1 MYFQEEKKRFLA
13 VAANLIILVFQ
24 ARSFGYVWS
33 NCYDS
38 PYFFRG
44 DYVVIALYMAF
55 VYLITKSFNGYK
67 INYMRVSYLCVSHVV
82 AIVLG
87 GAVAYAFICMA
98 LNEYESIAPILAL
111 VGVQILFTI
120 IWIVIVRTVQSY
132 IYPPR
137 QMVVI
142 YGNYPPDD
150 FLNKLDRKS
159 DRYEIREILNYDE
172 GYKKICQDIAA
183 YEGVILYDLPS
194 DERNSIL
201 KFCYKNSIRTY
212 VVPKI
217 TDIVMRESE
226 ELYLVDTPLF
236 LARNQG
242 LHLDQRIVKRI
253 MDIVVSLLGIVVL
266 SPVMLI
272 TALVIKLYDKGP
284 VLYKQIRFTRD
295 KKTFTIYK
303 FRSMS
308 VNAEQKGARLASK
321 GDSRI
326 TPIGRVIRRAHID
339 EIPQL
344 FNVLKGDMS
353 IVGPRPERPEIFE
366 KYSKSIPEFDFRLKV
381 KAGITGYAQVHGK
394 YNTTPIDKLKLDLVY
409 IERYSFLLDLK
420 LMLLTLRIIFSKD
433 STEGIE
439 AGQFTAL
446 SEGKN
451 DRN

>member
-1 MYFQEEKKRFLA
+1 MYLQEEKKRFLA

-33 NCYDS
+33 NYYDS

-44 DYVVIALYMAF
+44 DYVVIWLYLIF

-67 INYMRVSYLCVSHVV
+67 ISYMRIGYLCVSH
-82 AIVLG
+82 AIASVLG
-87 GAVAYAFICMA
+87 GCVAYAFICMA
-98 LNEYESIAPILAL
+98 LNEYESIIPILAL
-111 VGVQILFTI
+111 VGVQILFVTVWI
-120 IWIVIVRTVQSY
+120 IIVRVVQSY
-132 IYPPR
+132 VYPPR

-150 FLNKLDRKS
+150 FLAKLNKKS
-159 DRYEIREILNYDE
+159 DRYEIRELLNYEE
-172 GYKKICQDIAA
+172 GYKKICQGISD

-194 DERNSIL
+194 EERNSII
-201 KFCYKNSIRTY
+201 KYCYQRSIRTY

-242 LHLDQRIVKRI
+242 LHLDQRIVKRLV
-253 MDIVVSLLGIVVL
+253 DIIVATAGIILL
-266 SPVMLI
+266 SPIMLI
-272 TALVIKLYDKGP
+272 TAVCIKLYDGGP
-284 VLYKQIRFTRD
+284 ILYKQTRFTRN
-295 KKTFTIYK
+295 KRTFTIYK
-303 FRSMS
+303 FRSMR
-308 VNAEQKGARLASK
+308 VNAENTGAQLANK
-321 GDSRI
+321 VDGRI
-326 TPIGRVIRRAHID
+326 TPVGRVIRRTHID
-339 EIPQL
+339 ETMQL

-366 KYSKSIPEFDFRLKV
+366 KYSESIPEFDFRLKV

-394 YNTTPIDKLKLDLVY
+394 YNTTPIDKLKLDLIY
-409 IERYSFLLDLK
+409 IERYSLLLDIK
-420 LMLLTLRIIFSKD
+420 LMLLTFRIIFSKD

-439 AGQFTAL
+439 SGQVTAL
-446 SEGKN
+446 KKEEI
-451 DRN
+451 

>member
-1 MYFQEEKKRFLA
+1 MYLQEEKKRFLA

-55 VYLITKSFNGYK
+55 IYLLTKSFNGYK
-67 INYMRVSYLCVSHVV
+67 INYMRVSYLCVSHAV
-82 AIVLG
+82 AISLG

-98 LNEYESIAPILAL
+98 LNEYESFTPILIL
-111 VGVQILFTI
+111 VAVQIIFVVL
-120 IWIVIVRTVQSY
+120 WIVIARTVVNY

-150 FLNKLDRKS
+150 FLDKLNKKS
-159 DRYEIREILNYDE
+159 DRYDICEILNYDE
-172 GYKKICQDIAA
+172 GLKKICQDISA
-183 YEGVILYDLPS
+183 YQGVILYDLPS
-194 DERNSIL
+194 EDRNSII
-201 KFCYKNSIRTY
+201 KYCYKNSIRAY

-242 LHLDQRIVKRI
+242 LHIDQRILKRA
-253 MDIVVSLLGIVVL
+253 MDIVVSIIGIIVL
-266 SPVMLI
+266 SPIMI
-272 TALVIKLYDKGP
+272 PTAILIKLYDRGP
-284 VLYKQIRFTRD
+284 VLYKQTRFTRD

-303 FRSMS
+303 FRSMA
-308 VNAEQKGARLASK
+308 VDAEEKGVRLASK
-321 GDSRI
+321 KDSRI
-326 TPIGRVIRRAHID
+326 TPIGRFIRRTHID
-339 EIPQL
+339 ETMQL

-366 KYSKSIPEFDFRLKV
+366 KYQESIPEFEFRLKV

-394 YNTTPIDKLKLDLVY
+394 YNTTPIDKLKLDLLY
-409 IERYSFLLDLK
+409 IERYSFLLDIK

-433 STEGIE
+433 STEGIDSNQE
-439 AGQFTAL
+439 TAL
-446 SEGKN
+446 KEEK
-451 DRN
+451 

>member
-1 MYFQEEKKRFLA
+1 MYLQEEKKRLLA
-13 VAANLIILVFQ
+13 IMANLIILVFQ

-44 DYVVIALYMAF
+44 DYVVIALYMTF
-55 VYLITKSFNGYK
+55 IYLITKSFNGYK
-67 INYMRVSYLCVSHVV
+67 INYMRISYLCVSHAV
-82 AIVLG
+82 AIAMG
-87 GAVAYAFICMA
+87 GAIAYAFLCMA
-98 LNEYESIAPILAL
+98 LNEYESFTPILIL
-111 VGVQILFTI
+111 VCVQIVFVIL
-120 IWIVIVRTVQSY
+120 WIAVVRTVVNY
-132 IYPPR
+132 TYPPR

-142 YGNYPPDD
+142 YGNYPPGD
-150 FLNKLDRKS
+150 FLEKLNRKS
-159 DRYEIREILNYDE
+159 DRYEICELLNYEE
-172 GYKKICQDIAA
+172 GNNKICQDITS

-194 DERNSIL
+194 EDRNRII

-242 LHLDQRIVKRI
+242 LHLDQRIIKRI
-253 MDIVVSLLGIVVL
+253 MDIIVSLIGIAVL
-266 SPVMLI
+266 SPIMII
-272 TALVIKLYDKGP
+272 TAVLIKLYDRGP
-284 VLYKQIRFTRD
+284 ILYKQVRFTRD

-303 FRSMS
+303 FRSMYID
-308 VNAEQKGARLASK
+308 AEQKGARLAAK
-321 GDSRI
+321 RDLRI
-326 TPIGRVIRRAHID
+326 TPIGRFIRRTHID
-339 EIPQL
+339 ETPQL

-366 KYSKSIPEFDFRLKV
+366 KYSKSIPEFEFRLKV

-394 YNTTPIDKLKLDLVY
+394 YNTTPIDKLKLDLLY
-409 IERYSFLLDLK
+409 IERYSLILDVK
-420 LMLLTLRIIFSKD
+420 LMLLTFRILFSKD

-439 AGQFTAL
+439 NTQSTAL
-446 SEGKN
+446 KEE
-451 DRN
+451 

>member
-1 MYFQEEKKRFLA
+1 MYLQEEKKRFLA
-13 VAANLIILVFQ
+13 IVANLIILVFQ

-33 NCYDS
+33 NYYDS

-44 DYVVIALYMAF
+44 NYVVIWLYLAF

-67 INYMRVSYLCVSHVV
+67 ISYMRIGYLCVSH
-82 AIVLG
+82 AIANIAG
-87 GAVAYAFICMA
+87 GCVAYAFICMA
-98 LNEYESIAPILAL
+98 LNEYESIVPIFTL
-111 VGVQILFTI
+111 VCVQIVCITLWI
-120 IWIVIVRTVQSY
+120 ILVRIVQSY
-132 IYPPR
+132 VYPPR

-150 FLNKLDRKS
+150 FLSKLNRKS
-159 DRYEIREILNYDE
+159 DRYDIREILNYDE
-172 GYKKICQDIAA
+172 GYKKICQDIID

-194 DERNSIL
+194 EERNSII
-201 KFCYKNSIRTY
+201 KYCYKNSIRTY

-253 MDIVVSLLGIVVL
+253 MDIIVALAGIVVL
-266 SPVMLI
+266 SPIMLA
-272 TALVIKLYDKGP
+272 TAICIKLYDGGP
-284 VLYKQIRFTRD
+284 VLYKQTRFTRD

-308 VNAEQKGARLASK
+308 VDAEEKGVCLAGK
-321 GDSRI
+321 KDARI
-326 TPIGRVIRRAHID
+326 TPVGRVIRRAHID
-339 EIPQL
+339 EIMQL

-353 IVGPRPERPEIFE
+353 IVGPRPERPEIFD
-366 KYSKSIPEFDFRLKV
+366 KYSESIPEFDFRLKV

-394 YNTTPIDKLKLDLVY
+394 YNTTPIDKLKLDLLY
-409 IERYSFLLDLK
+409 IERYSFLLDIK
-420 LMLLTLRIIFSKD
+420 LMLLTFRIIFSKD
-433 STEGIE
+433 STEGIDS
-439 AGQFTAL
+439 GQTTAL
-446 SEGKN
+446 KKGE
-451 DRN
+451 

>member
-1 MYFQEEKKRFLA
+1 MYLQEEKKRFLA

-33 NCYDS
+33 NYYDS

-44 DYVVIALYMAF
+44 DYVVIWLYLIF

-67 INYMRVSYLCVSHVV
+67 ISYMRIGYLCVSH
-82 AIVLG
+82 AIASILG
-87 GAVAYAFICMA
+87 GCVAYAFICMA
-98 LNEYESIAPILAL
+98 LNEYESIIPILAL
-111 VGVQILFTI
+111 VGVQILFVTLWI
-120 IWIVIVRTVQSY
+120 IIVRVVQSY
-132 IYPPR
+132 VYPPR

-150 FLNKLDRKS
+150 FLAKLNRKS
-159 DRYEIREILNYDE
+159 DRYDIREILNYEE
-172 GYKKICQDIAA
+172 GYKKICQDISDC
-183 YEGVILYDLPS
+183 EGVILYDLPS
-194 DERNSIL
+194 EERNSII
-201 KFCYKNSIRTY
+201 KYCYQKAIRTY

-242 LHLDQRIVKRI
+242 LHLDQRIVKRV
-253 MDIVVSLLGIVVL
+253 MDIIVAVAGIVLL
-266 SPVMLI
+266 SPIMLI
-272 TALVIKLYDKGP
+272 TAICIKLYDGGP
-284 VLYKQIRFTRD
+284 VLYKQTRFTRD

-303 FRSMS
+303 FRSMR
-308 VNAEQKGARLASK
+308 VNAESAGVQLANRAD
-321 GDSRI
+321 GRI
-326 TPIGRVIRRAHID
+326 TPVGRVIRRTHID
-339 EIPQL
+339 ETMQL

-366 KYSKSIPEFDFRLKV
+366 KYSESIPEFDFRLKV

-394 YNTTPIDKLKLDLVY
+394 YNTTPIDKLKLDLLY
-409 IERYSFLLDLK
+409 IERYSFWLDIK
-420 LMLLTLRIIFSKD
+420 LMLLTFRIIFSKD

-439 AGQFTAL
+439 SGQVTAL
-446 SEGKN
+446 K
-451 DRN
+451 

>member
-1 MYFQEEKKRFLA
+1 MYLQEEKKRFLA
-13 VAANLIILVFQ
+13 IAANLIILVFQ

-33 NCYDS
+33 NYYDS

-44 DYVVIALYMAF
+44 DYVVIALYMVF
-55 VYLITKSFNGYK
+55 VYLITRSFNGYK
-67 INYMRVSYLCVSHVV
+67 INYMKVGYLCVSH
-82 AIVLG
+82 AIAICLG
-87 GAVAYAFICMA
+87 GCVAYAFTCMA
-98 LNEYESIAPILAL
+98 LNDYESVLPILAL
-111 VGVQILFTI
+111 VGIQIIFVVLWI
-120 IWIVIVRTVQSY
+120 IIVRTILSY
-132 IYPPR
+132 VYPPR

-150 FLNKLDRKS
+150 FLAKLNRKS
-159 DRYEIREILNYDE
+159 DRYDIREILNYEE
-172 GYKKICQDIAA
+172 GYKKICQDISGC
-183 YEGVILYDLPS
+183 EGVILYDLPS
-194 DERNSIL
+194 EDRNSII
-201 KFCYKNSIRTY
+201 KYCYKNSIRAY

-242 LHLDQRIVKRI
+242 LHIDQRIVKRC
-253 MDIVVSLLGIVVL
+253 MDIVVALLGIVIL

-272 TALVIKLYDKGP
+272 TAILIKLYDGGP
-284 VLYKQIRFTRD
+284 ILYKQTRFTRD

-308 VNAEQKGARLASK
+308 VDAEKKGVRLAGK
-321 GDSRI
+321 KDTRI
-326 TPIGRVIRRAHID
+326 TPIGRFIRRTHID
-339 EIPQL
+339 ETMQL

-353 IVGPRPERPEIFE
+353 IVGPRPERPEIFDR
-366 KYSKSIPEFDFRLKV
+366 YSKSIPEFEFRLKV

-394 YNTTPIDKLKLDLVY
+394 YNTTPIDKLKLDLLY
-409 IERYSFLLDLK
+409 IERYSFWLDIK

-439 AGQFTAL
+439 SGQTTAL
-446 SEGKN
+446 KEGE
-451 DRN
+451 

>member
-1 MYFQEEKKRFLA
+1 MYLVEEKKRFLA
-13 VAANLIILVFQ
+13 IAANLIILVFQ

-33 NCYDS
+33 NYYDS

-44 DYVVIALYMAF
+44 DYVVIWLYLVF

-67 INYMRVSYLCVSHVV
+67 ISYMRVGYLCVSHAI

-87 GAVAYAFICMA
+87 GAVAYTFTCMA
-98 LNEYESIAPILAL
+98 LNEYESAIPIMVL
-111 VGVQILFTI
+111 VGVQIAFVTLWI
-120 IWIVIVRTVQSY
+120 IIVRAVQSY
-132 IYPPR
+132 VYPPR
-137 QMVVI
+137 QMIVI

-150 FLNKLDRKS
+150 FLNKLNKKS
-159 DRYEIREILNYDE
+159 DRYDIREILNYED
-172 GYKKICQDIAA
+172 GYKKVCQDISG

-194 DERNSIL
+194 GERNNII
-201 KFCYKNSIRTY
+201 KYCYKNSIRVY

-242 LHLDQRIVKRI
+242 LHLDQRIIKRL
-253 MDIVVSLLGIVVL
+253 MDLVVAIVGIILL
-266 SPVMLI
+266 SPVMLLV
-272 TALVIKLYDKGP
+272 ALCIKLYDGGP
-284 VLYKQIRFTRD
+284 VLYKQTRFTRD

-308 VNAEQKGARLASK
+308 VDAEDKGAQLASK
-321 GDSRI
+321 RDSRI
-326 TPIGRVIRRAHID
+326 TPIGRVIRRTHID
-339 EIPQL
+339 ESMQL

-366 KYSKSIPEFDFRLKV
+366 KYSESIPEFDFRLKV

-394 YNTTPIDKLKLDLVY
+394 YNTTPIDKLKLDLLY
-409 IERYSFLLDLK
+409 IERYSFWLDIK
-420 LMLLTLRIIFSKD
+420 LMLLTFRIIFSKD
-433 STEGIE
+433 STEGIDS
-439 AGQFTAL
+439 GQTTAL
-446 SEGKN
+446 KVNG
-451 DRN
+451 DR